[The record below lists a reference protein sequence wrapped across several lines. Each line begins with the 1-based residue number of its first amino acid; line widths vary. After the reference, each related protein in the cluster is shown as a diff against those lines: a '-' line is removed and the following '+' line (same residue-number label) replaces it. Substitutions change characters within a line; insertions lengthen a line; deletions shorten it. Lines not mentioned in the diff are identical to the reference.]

1 MMRACVETV
10 EILSPLEASD
20 PSDPLDQ
27 LNPREVP
34 QHSSTSSHLLSVE
47 SAGGGQADCCEFCF
61 REVLGWS
68 QRASSKVSESAR
80 KGRKVP
86 EGLPDHCPK
95 LRLLG
100 TNIIAKYKWLTEI
113 VKVVAG
119 DQNNCK
125 SRCRGAKYLQKP
137 FPVSKILVKSRCRV
151 TKIIVKAVAGWQNN
165 CKSRC
170 REGKYW

>member
-1 MMRACVETV
+1 MWGVRTMLGV
-10 EILSPLEASD
+10 
-20 PSDPLDQ
+20 
-27 LNPREVP
+27 
-34 QHSSTSSHLLSVE
+34 SVE

-68 QRASSKVSESAR
+68 QRASSKVSESAG

-125 SRCRGAKYLQKP
+125 RRCRGAKYLQKP